1 MRDAARFNRNSRRR
15 SCNRRAKAN
24 PETAAVVLAHPT
36 KDILMKKTVITA
48 IALAVL
54 AGCAELPESLKH
66 PFAAAG
72 ASSTTDTPD
81 LPAANPYPYNAPY
94 GN

>member
-1 MRDAARFNRNSRRR
+1 
-15 SCNRRAKAN
+15 
-24 PETAAVVLAHPT
+24 
-36 KDILMKKTVITA
+36 MKKTVIAA

-66 PFAAAG
+66 PFAAAA

-81 LPAANPYPYNAPY
+81 VPAANPYPYNSPY

>member
-1 MRDAARFNRNSRRR
+1 
-15 SCNRRAKAN
+15 
-24 PETAAVVLAHPT
+24 
-36 KDILMKKTVITA
+36 MKKTVIAA

-81 LPAANPYPYNAPY
+81 ARAASPYPYNSPY
-94 GN
+94 GD

>member
-1 MRDAARFNRNSRRR
+1 MRDPAHFNRNTPQR

-24 PETAAVVLAHPT
+24 AETAAVVPAYPK
-36 KDILMKKTVITA
+36 KDILMKKTVIAA

-81 LPAANPYPYNAPY
+81 VRAANPYPYNSPY